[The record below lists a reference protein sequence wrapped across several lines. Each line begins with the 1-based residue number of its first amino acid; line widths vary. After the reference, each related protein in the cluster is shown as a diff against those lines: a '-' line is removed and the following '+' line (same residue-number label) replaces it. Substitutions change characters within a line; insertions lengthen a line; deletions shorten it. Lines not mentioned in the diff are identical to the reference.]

1 MNKTLTEL
9 LTELVEVKAAEN
21 AAKAKRVALEQSI
34 ADLVPTELGSQTT
47 QRIDGFKVV
56 VKLPINYRID
66 STIWDEVKTQIP
78 VAKRPVKTKLDVD
91 VTGLK
96 WLADN
101 EPDIYQV
108 AAKAIT
114 SSAGKPAVSVT
125 VE

>member
-1 MNKTLTEL
+1 
-9 LTELVEVKAAEN
+9 
-21 AAKAKRVALEQSI
+21 
-34 ADLVPTELGSQTT
+34 VPTELGSQTT

-66 STIWDEVKTQIP
+66 STIWDEVKTKIP

>member
-9 LTELVEVKAAEN
+9 LTELVGVKAAEN
-21 AAKAKRVALEQSI
+21 AAKAKRVAIEQSI

-78 VAKRPVKTKLDVD
+78 AAKRPVKTKLDVD